1 MGCNMTLREP
11 DDDRDEPTDDEIAD
25 HIATHT
31 DCEAEIADMM
41 WMSSDREIL
50 QWAHDLRQSIYDAI
64 AEVKAEAKEE

>member
-1 MGCNMTLREP
+1 MTMP
-11 DDDRDEPTDDEIAD
+11 DPGDDRDEPTDDEIAE

-50 QWAHDLRQSIYDAI
+50 QWAHNLRQSIYEAI
-64 AEVKAEAKEE
+64 AEAKADAKEE